1 ERLDAIWRSDQNRK
15 LVKQA
20 LAVTFDTEF
29 LRRNRRMNLCIWKDG
44 VNHAV
49 RLEIQHIDVYR
60 PTRLVFNTQHK
71 LITRRKRI
79 LSEFHIRGDSRR
91 FWQPLNHWNQLKLQH
106 GVITVIQRTL
116 KLLTGK
122 IPDPNLKI
130 VFIRHFRKLLS
141 VACLLQ

>member
-29 LRRNRRMNLCIWKDG
+29 LRRTRRMNLWIWKDG

-71 LITRRKRI
+71 LITRSKRI
-79 LSEFHIRGDSRR
+79 LSEVHIRGDSRR
-91 FWQPLNHWNQLKLQH
+91 IWPPLNHGNQLNLQH
-106 GVITVIQRTL
+106 GVITIIQRTQ
-116 KLLTGK
+116 KLVTGK
-122 IPDPNLKI
+122 IPDPILEI
-130 VFIRHFRKLLS
+130 VFIRHFRKILS
-141 VACLLQ
+141 VACHL